1 MWILQKRFKMTAVID
16 RLLMNGLVVESSE
29 VKDITAGNVYGVWYS
44 GDPKVKENW
53 RLDVAPVGFFYN
65 ENRKQSPKHE

>member
-1 MWILQKRFKMTAVID
+1 MTVVID

-44 GDPKVKENW
+44 GDSKVKENW